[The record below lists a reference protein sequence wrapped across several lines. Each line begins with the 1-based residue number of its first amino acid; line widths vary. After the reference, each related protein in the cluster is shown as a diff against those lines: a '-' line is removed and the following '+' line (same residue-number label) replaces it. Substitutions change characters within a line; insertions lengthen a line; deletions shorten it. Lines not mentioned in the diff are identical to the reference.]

1 MTDVIEFD
9 YAVKRAGLS
18 RAKVAKALGLTQ
30 TALWNKIHNKS
41 QFWQSELAQLY
52 DILCLDTWEKQ
63 KRVFFTSKGELNGI
77 KE

>member
-41 QFWQSELAQLY
+41 QFWQSELAQMY
-52 DILCLDTWEKQ
+52 DILHLDTLDKQ
-63 KRVFFTSKGELNGI
+63 QRVFFAHKVECDCTNE
-77 KE
+77 